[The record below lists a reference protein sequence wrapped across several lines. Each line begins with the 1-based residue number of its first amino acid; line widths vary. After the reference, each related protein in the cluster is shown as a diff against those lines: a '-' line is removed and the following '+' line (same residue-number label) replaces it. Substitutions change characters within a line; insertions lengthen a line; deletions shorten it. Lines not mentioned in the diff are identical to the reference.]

1 MYEYANPLLIV
12 QVNVENTFISVNQAG
27 VLIQPNKFA
36 FIQLGYEI
44 KKTIDELAGHKA
56 ITVIQL

>member
-36 FIQLGYEI
+36 FIQLGCEI